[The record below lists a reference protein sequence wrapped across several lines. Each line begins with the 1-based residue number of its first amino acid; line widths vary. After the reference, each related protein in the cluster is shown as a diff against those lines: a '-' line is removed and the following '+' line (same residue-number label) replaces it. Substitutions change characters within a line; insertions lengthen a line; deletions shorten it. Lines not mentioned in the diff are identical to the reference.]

1 MSKEKERLYQIILTP
16 SQRRDYLA
24 IELYL
29 DIKDNL
35 KKTNQSVFKTSYS
48 YFTKKYKCSNENIRK
63 KFVLLENLGLIK
75 RSFTDEVLS
84 SGYKVSNVLNLTL
97 LSGGKI

>member
-1 MSKEKERLYQIILTP
+1 MSRDELYKIILTP

-35 KKTNQSVFKTSYS
+35 KKNKQSIFKTSYS
-48 YFTKKYKCSNENIRK
+48 YFTKKYKCSNENIRR

-75 RSFTDEVLS
+75 RSFTDEIS
-84 SGYKVSNVLNLTL
+84 PSGYTANNVLNLTL
-97 LSGGKI
+97 LSGGRA

>member
-1 MSKEKERLYQIILTP
+1 MSRDELYKIILTP
-16 SQRRDYLA
+16 SQRPDYLA

-35 KKTNQSVFKTSYS
+35 GKNKQLIFKTNYS
-48 YFTKKYKCSNENIRK
+48 YFTKKYKCSNENIRR

-75 RSFTDEVLS
+75 RSFTDEIS
-84 SGYKVSNVLNLTL
+84 PSGYTANNVLNLIL
-97 LSGGKI
+97 LEGGRA